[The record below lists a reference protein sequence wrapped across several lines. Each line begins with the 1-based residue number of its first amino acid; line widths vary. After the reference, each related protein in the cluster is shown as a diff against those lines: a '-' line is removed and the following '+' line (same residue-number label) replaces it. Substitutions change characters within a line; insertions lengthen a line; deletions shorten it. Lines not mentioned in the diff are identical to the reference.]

1 VNTSSRKPW
10 YREFWIWFLL
20 APIIAVVTFWA
31 WLIPIAIKTNDGAI
45 LDNYYEDG
53 MSIIERNTQ
62 SQWAAE
68 HNLSAQLQTLGERV
82 QLRLEGN
89 LDSIPNKL
97 QLTYA
102 FPTRASWDVSVQLER
117 QPDGRY
123 LGTLPETVTEKRQL
137 ILEPV
142 DGQEASWRLHGEATL
157 PDRSIVRLAPKL

>member
-1 VNTSSRKPW
+1 MNTSARKPW
-10 YREFWIWFLL
+10 YREFWIWFIL
-20 APIIAVVTFWA
+20 APIIAVVSFWA
-31 WLIPIAIKTNDGAI
+31 WLIPIAIQTNDGAI

-53 MSIIERNTQ
+53 MTVIERNTQ

-68 HNLSAQLQTLGERV
+68 HDLSAQLQTLGERV

-89 LDSIPNKL
+89 LDPIPNTL

-123 LGTLPETVTEKRQL
+123 LGTLPEVVTETRQL

-142 DGQEASWRLHGEATL
+142 GDQANWRLHGEATL
-157 PDRSIVRLAPKL
+157 PDRSIIRLAPKL